1 MSAAQMMIIKV
12 CIIFFVLSFE
22 VTTGITL
29 LIQTKRVD
37 TRFEFGKTFL
47 QLIWYAPLHLC
58 FYGGVS
64 ANEGHCIV
72 RLLPRWS
79 LHYSDSS
86 VKEYIVI

>member
-1 MSAAQMMIIKV
+1 MSTAQMTIIKV
-12 CIIFFVLSFE
+12 GIIFFVLSFGVE

-64 ANEGHCIV
+64 ANEGH
-72 RLLPRWS
+72 
-79 LHYSDSS
+79 
-86 VKEYIVI
+86 